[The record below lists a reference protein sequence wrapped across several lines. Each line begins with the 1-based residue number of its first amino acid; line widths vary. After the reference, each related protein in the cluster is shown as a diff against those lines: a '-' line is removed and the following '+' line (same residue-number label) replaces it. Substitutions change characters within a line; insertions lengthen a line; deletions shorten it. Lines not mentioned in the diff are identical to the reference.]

1 MRELTRDRARFALV
15 MVDLDRFKQLNDTY
29 GHEAGDRALRL
40 FSQVLR
46 ESVPGA
52 AALGASDA
60 ILWELAAC
68 EETLREQVAACDAL
82 ESKLHL
88 IESQLTQ
95 EERTLAIELDALIR
109 ELTATLESIDTLD
122 AALRSDAD
130 DLEAMVGAK
139 SADR

>member
-1 MRELTRDRARFALV
+1 M
-15 MVDLDRFKQLNDTY
+15 
-29 GHEAGDRALRL
+29 
-40 FSQVLR
+40 
-46 ESVPGA
+46 PGA

-95 EERTLAIELDALIR
+95 EERTLAVELDALIR
-109 ELTATLESIDTLD
+109 ELSVTLESIDALD
-122 AALRSDAD
+122 ASLRADVD
-130 DLEAMVGAK
+130 DLDATVAAK